1 MLDEAAID
9 GIARALTEA
18 QLELVAAGIRRVRA
32 ALPFGGD
39 RGGDRPGRF
48 HRGRRRAPGG
58 ARGRGPGRTPR
69 LSSPHRACRGRG
81 VAAGRRAGDGER
93 MSASGRLIV
102 VKVGGGLSATPGAL
116 EVVGRALAEA
126 GRRHRLLVVPGG
138 GPFADAVRAFD
149 QREGLSA
156 DAAHWMA
163 ILAMDQYAH
172 VLVERIPGAVLV
184 EEPGTIGA
192 VLGGTGVA
200 VLAPSRWL
208 RAADVL
214 PHDWDAT
221 SDSVGGVRRR
231 GAGCGAAGADQAG
244 RVAPPLSRWMRTSPG
259 CCRSGCRGRR
269 WGGRQV
275 GELET
280 AAGRRRPV

>member
-1 MLDEAAID
+1 
-9 GIARALTEA
+9 
-18 QLELVAAGIRRVRA
+18 
-32 ALPFGGD
+32 
-39 RGGDRPGRF
+39 
-48 HRGRRRAPGG
+48 
-58 ARGRGPGRTPR
+58 
-69 LSSPHRACRGRG
+69 
-81 VAAGRRAGDGER
+81 

-102 VKVGGGLSATPGAL
+102 VKVGGGLSGTPGAL

-149 QREGLSA
+149 RREGLSA

-163 ILAMDQYAH
+163 ILAMDQYAY
-172 VLVERIPGAVLV
+172 VLVERIPGAVLL

-214 PHDWDAT
+214 PHDWGAT
-221 SDSVGGVRRR
+221 SDSAAAFV
-231 GAGCGAAGADQAG
+231 AGALDAE
-244 RVAPPLSRWMRTSPG
+244 RLVLIKPE
-259 CCRSGCRGRR
+259 
-269 WGGRQV
+269 GGGSAADVVDTHFALVLPV
-275 GELET
+275 GLPWSTLGWEQISELERLLE
-280 AAGRRRPV
+280 G